1 MIIVGLHDVTYYDE
15 RELLFSPK
23 ITLEVRNNQIN
34 RIGNPVMNGID
45 NPCVISIICYILIKE
60 VRCYE

>member
-1 MIIVGLHDVTYYDE
+1 MIIVGFHDVIYSDE
-15 RELLFSPK
+15 RELLLSPK

-45 NPCVISIICYILIKE
+45 NPCVISILCYALSKE
-60 VRCYE
+60 VFCYE